1 MNNGLGEGGLNL
13 YLIECHRFAAMGLV
27 QERSLS
33 SILRS
38 NVITTLINN
47 DVSGK
52 VNAGRVARTLWSE
65 CAKDLLRRD
74 PKGRRGRRELVDLR
88 ARMPEEHGKDHN
100 SRR

>member
-1 MNNGLGEGGLNL
+1 MNL
-13 YLIECHRFAAMGLV
+13 YLIECHRFAAMGFV

-52 VNAGRVARTLWSE
+52 LNARRVAQTLWSE
-65 CAKDLLRRD
+65 VCEGISYAEIV
-74 PKGRRGRRELVDLR
+74 RRGRRELVDLR
-88 ARMPEEHGKDHN
+88 ARMPEEHGEG
-100 SRR
+100 SQQPEVSV